1 MHAYTCTHTHVNTY
15 MTDTCTKEKKTLG
28 QLNLGAQ
35 STTCPQGFKLA
46 AGPQRNCGYPSASD
60 PQSLVT
66 TDPDSLF
73 ASGFA
78 HCGAVFDRAW
88 GKDRADGRGESRSLG

>member
-1 MHAYTCTHTHVNTY
+1 MGHSVPKASSWQQDPKGTVVT
-15 MTDTCTKEKKTLG
+15 
-28 QLNLGAQ
+28 Q
-35 STTCPQGFKLA
+35 
-46 AGPQRNCGYPSASD
+46 SASD